1 LNFTDGSSLPPR
13 KKILFLSNLSIAY
26 YILGDFVEAVKL
38 ADVVVNS
45 LNELEA
51 GQASNKSPAIVD
63 QPVEV
68 LNNLAVF
75 NLMRGGEYLTQS
87 TRLFIAAEKA
97 ARLCR
102 HTSHRSLLTLLNN
115 LCVYAYAKK
124 DMAEL
129 KTFCRE
135 LNSLLQKDPKKK
147 PIYLINLASL
157 YHKQGELQET
167 EEILTLLKTLVD
179 SEEGVNYFDLESI
192 KRIFLLSSLNNIKL
206 KKLSAF
212 EQDMKN
218 YKSLLPSPEEDPL
231 AWPKAERMH
240 AIGLIKFGQVE
251 KAKRM
256 LDAC

>member
-1 LNFTDGSSLPPR
+1 LSFTDGSSLPPR

-38 ADVVVNS
+38 ADLVVSSLNS
-45 LNELEA
+45 LEA
-51 GQASNKSPAIVD
+51 AQTSSKTPAIVD

-75 NLMRGGEYLTQS
+75 NLMRAGEHLAQS
-87 TRLFIAAEKA
+87 ARLFAAAEKA
-97 ARLCR
+97 ARHSR
-102 HTSHRSLLTLLNN
+102 HTSHRSHLTLLNN

-124 DMAEL
+124 DSAEL
-129 KTFCRE
+129 KTFCSE
-135 LNSLLQKDPKKK
+135 LNSLLQKDLKKK

-157 YHKQGELQET
+157 YHKQGELQEA
-167 EEILTLLKTLVD
+167 ENLLTLLKKLVD

-206 KKLSAF
+206 KKLAAF
-212 EQDMKN
+212 EQDMKS
-218 YKSLLPSPEEDPL
+218 YKSLLPPQEEDPL